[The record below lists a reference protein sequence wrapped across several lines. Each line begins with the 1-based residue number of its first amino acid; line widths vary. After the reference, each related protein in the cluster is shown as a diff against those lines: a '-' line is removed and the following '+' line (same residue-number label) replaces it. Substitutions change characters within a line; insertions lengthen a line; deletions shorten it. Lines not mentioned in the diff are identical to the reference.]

1 VVSSPNA
8 VSGSFLY
15 GVSAASESSVWAV
28 GTYGTLFGVYSTL
41 IAHWNGHAWSIV
53 TSRSPGSAGSMLNGI
68 AVISANNAWAVG
80 VYSNNHFTSQT
91 LTEHWNG
98 SAWSVVKSPNV
109 ATLPT
114 SHT

>member
-1 VVSSPNA
+1 
-8 VSGSFLY
+8 
-15 GVSAASESSVWAV
+15 VWAV
-28 GTYGTLFGVYSTL
+28 GTYGTLFGVYYTL
-41 IAHWNGHAWSIV
+41 IEHWNGHAWSIV
-53 TSRSPGSAGSMLNGI
+53 TSPSPWSAGSMLNG
-68 AVISANNAWAVG
+68 VVDISASDAWAVG

-98 SAWSVVKSPNV
+98 SSWSVVKSPNV